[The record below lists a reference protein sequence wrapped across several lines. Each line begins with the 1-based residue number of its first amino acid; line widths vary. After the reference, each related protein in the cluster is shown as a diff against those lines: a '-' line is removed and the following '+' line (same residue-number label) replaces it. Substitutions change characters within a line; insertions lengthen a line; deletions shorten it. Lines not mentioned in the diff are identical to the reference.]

1 MTTVDC
7 DDPKNKDS
15 ALCDFGK
22 SFGEILILPALVT
35 IMTLGVWIV
44 GGIIIALIRH
54 HSRPEHRTTVLVTG
68 ILVCVLIA
76 PIGILLLQKFAHWP
90 LEDV

>member
-7 DDPKNKDS
+7 DDPKNKDNAS
-15 ALCDFGK
+15 CDLSR
-22 SFGEILILPALVT
+22 SFGELLVLPALVT

-54 HSRPEHRTTVLVTG
+54 HSSPEHRTAILVTG
-68 ILVCVLIA
+68 ISVCVLIA

-90 LEDV
+90 LGDI

>member
-7 DDPKNKDS
+7 DDPKNKDTP
-15 ALCDFGK
+15 LCDFGRT
-22 SFGEILILPALVT
+22 FGEIIALPALVT
-35 IMTLGVWIV
+35 IMTLGVWIL
-44 GGIIIALIRH
+44 GGITIAVAWH
-54 HSRPEHRTTVLVTG
+54 YSRPEHRSAILVTG

-90 LEDV
+90 LKDI